1 MVEINQ
7 VSNLMNYRT
16 QLQDAM
22 STSRIQQGLG
32 AVEQQDGKQVPTFSD
47 YLGKAVD
54 ALNQNMNTMN
64 QSTTDM
70 ITGNQSDLGQ
80 VMINMTEAQLSLQ
93 TAIQIRNKCLESYN
107 DLKNMQI

>member
-7 VSNLMNYRT
+7 LSNLMNYRT

-32 AVEQQDGKQVPTFSD
+32 VVDQQEGKKVPTFSD

-54 ALNQNMNTMN
+54 VLNQNMNTMN

-107 DLKNMQI
+107 ELKNMQI

>member
-7 VSNLMNYRT
+7 LSNLMNYRT

-22 STSRIQQGLG
+22 ASSRIQQGLG
-32 AVEQQDGKQVPTFSD
+32 AAKQQTDQKISTFSD

-54 ALNQNMNTMN
+54 VLNQNMNTMN
-64 QSTTDM
+64 QATTDM
-70 ITGNQSDLGQ
+70 VTGNQSDLGQ

-107 DLKNMQI
+107 ELKNMQI

>member
-7 VSNLMNYRT
+7 LSNLMNYRT

-22 STSRIQQGLG
+22 ASSRIQQGLG
-32 AVEQQDGKQVPTFSD
+32 ATEQQTDQKIPTFSD

-54 ALNQNMNTMN
+54 VLNQNMNTMN
-64 QSTTDM
+64 QATTDM
-70 ITGNQSDLGQ
+70 VTGNQSDLGQ

-107 DLKNMQI
+107 ELKNMQI